1 MFVFI
6 WGMCLENKLAE
17 DVSHFRLCFLAVLSG
32 NETLGVTHIKNEFKI
47 LGNQQPG
54 LVDLDTAKY
63 CLP

>member
-17 DVSHFRLCFLAVLSG
+17 DVHFRLCFLAVPGG
-32 NETLGVTHIKNEFKI
+32 NETVGAMHIKNEFKI
-47 LGNQQPG
+47 PGNQQPG

-63 CLP
+63 CIS